1 MLVPWRSLNGQHK
14 CTSQYKKGAEQK
26 RWRLEA
32 EEERAITSRAFSAH
46 GQPLDMVTSFRYL
59 GRLISAA
66 ENDWPA
72 VVNNL
77 SRARGVWRSM
87 TRILSREGAQPR
99 VSGFFFKAVVQAV
112 LLFGSE
118 T

>member
-1 MLVPWRSLNGQHK
+1 
-14 CTSQYKKGAEQK
+14 
-26 RWRLEA
+26 
-32 EEERAITSRAFSAH
+32 
-46 GQPLDMVTSFRYL
+46 MVTSFRYL

-112 LLFGSE
+112 LLFGSDTWVVTPHMGKDLGGCLDPGGKTVE
-118 T
+118 GEAPVEDSGREVDIHLGGDGT